1 MHAGSSE
8 LLLEQQMK
16 EGANSFLTAG
26 ATSTALQGIESS
38 KKMGKCVCMEL
49 GGRGSIGAE
58 KG

>member
-16 EGANSFLTAG
+16 EGDNSFLMAG

-38 KKMGKCVCMEL
+38 EENGQVCVYGVGWEGKHW
-49 GGRGSIGAE
+49 G
-58 KG
+58 